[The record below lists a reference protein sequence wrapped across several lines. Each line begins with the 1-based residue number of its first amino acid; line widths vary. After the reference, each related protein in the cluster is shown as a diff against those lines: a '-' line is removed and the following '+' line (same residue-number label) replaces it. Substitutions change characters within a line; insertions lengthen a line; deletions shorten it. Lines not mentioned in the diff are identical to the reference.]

1 MSSHGYEKCYSI
13 EIHPILRIIDKYRY
27 HASVKLI
34 KPEITLKFLASYKE
48 TLEKSNYHIKILI
61 PKRHRKK

>member
-34 KPEITLKFLASYKE
+34 KPEITVKFLTSYKE
-48 TLEKSNYHIKILI
+48 TMEKSNHHIKILF
-61 PKRHRKK
+61 PKRHQKK